1 MKRQMQKVLN
11 ALQGKRWNW
20 PDEQNRW
27 QTGKPKV
34 TASPKT
40 RFTATGPSKRTKN
53 KRAAKALR
61 GRH

>member
-11 ALQGKRWNW
+11 ALQGRHYQW

-27 QTGKPKV
+27 QTNKPKV
-34 TASPKT
+34 TASSKT
-40 RFTATGPSKRTKN
+40 RFTPTGPSKRTKN

-61 GRH
+61 GSH